1 VWTSFVVP
9 CCRTCARLNDFIDRH
24 DDAITVAAVGV
35 LQSSDTGDEARD
47 ETAVAKWGDWGVST
61 ERWRWCPEERGGDGK
76 DI

>member
-1 VWTSFVVP
+1 VP

-47 ETAVAKWGDWGVST
+47 EMAVAK
-61 ERWRWCPEERGGDGK
+61 
-76 DI
+76 